1 MNLWNTVLVGLKEI
15 WAHKFRSLLTML
27 GIILGVASLVG
38 MAAITKGM
46 ENGMKESMIANG
58 GADKVT
64 VMDQA
69 VPAWQDHLADE
80 APGKTLPDA
89 YALMRGAPLIKI
101 VSPEIQIVEPTV
113 THGDKPAEI
122 SECAGVWPAVLNMN
136 LHKVAYGRFFNDID
150 EAEARSV
157 CVIGDGIRD
166 DLFGKP
172 EVIGQEII
180 PLGEIIL
187 INGQPFKIIGMFDHY
202 MGEQEAK
209 ERAAAR
215 KAALSPKK
223 AEVTESGPKRQRGWG
238 RGGGWAFWR
247 KNHTLY
253 IPFNTAWVKFKSLG
267 KLGDGVTDNRIS
279 DIDLKVTDIE
289 HLDDALTQARNIL
302 MVTHKGIE
310 DFTFQTQ
317 ENQIA
322 TITKQIQAA
331 RLSGGI
337 IAGISLLVGGIGIM
351 NIMLASINE
360 RIRELGI
367 CKAIGATGP
376 AIFTQIIVESTVVS
390 LIGAGLGV
398 GASFGFVQVL
408 QAITPSANTPV
419 ITSQSM
425 LMGVAFSAV
434 VGMAAGLIPAIK
446 AARLDPIQALR
457 YE

>member
-1 MNLWNTVLVGLKEI
+1 MNLWNTILVGLKEI
-15 WAHKFRSLLTML
+15 WAHKFRSLLTMM

-64 VMDQA
+64 VTDQA

-80 APGKTLPDA
+80 APGKTLPDV
-89 YALMRGAPLIKI
+89 YALLRGCPLVKV

-113 THGDKPAEI
+113 THGDKPAQI
-122 SECAGVWPAVLNMN
+122 SECAGVWPAVLDMN
-136 LHKVAYGRFFNDID
+136 LHTLAHGRFFSEVD

-172 EVIGQEII
+172 EETGTEII
-180 PLGEIIL
+180 PMGEIIL

-215 KAALSPKK
+215 KAALQPKPTDS
-223 AEVTESGPKRQRGWG
+223 ANSGPKRQRGWG

-253 IPFNTAWVKFKSLG
+253 IPFNTAWVKFKSIG
-267 KLGDGVTDNRIS
+267 RNGDGITDSRIS
-279 DIDLKVTDIE
+279 DIDLKVADIE
-289 HLDDALTQARNIL
+289 HLDDALTQARNVL
-302 MVTHKGIE
+302 MITHKGIE

-322 TITKQIQAA
+322 TITKQIKAS

-367 CKAIGATGP
+367 CKAIGATGA

-390 LIGAGLGV
+390 LIGACLGV
-398 GASFGFVQVL
+398 VASYGFVEIL

-425 LMGVAFSAV
+425 VMGVAFSAL